1 MPSNIENANISAI
14 KLGTVDM
21 TKGYIG
27 HEEVYP
33 NTREVTSAAFTDTST
48 LSNSGGTRTYRVTGN
63 VGSQYTLSGSNGASS
78 LGAQTLSASPTDY
91 SISIGGNTSCGAPS
105 RTPTM
110 SITPSGATV
119 LASGVSTTSSFTQS
133 AGPPLINYTS
143 THSLSISTNQY
154 PTTVVNGVLHFATG
168 TVFTITG
175 TYNGGGYR
183 TGFFARV
190 NAAYGSSNGN
200 VARVF
205 EDGNGAQS
213 FGTTGGLYI
222 VNAPNSWANYSYFT
236 GSGTWTQTVE
246 LVSGSAAYFT
256 FQPQAATAS
265 VSDGG
270 NPCQRLYDPSSG
282 SYEAWPYSAYFPTIT
297 RYP

>member
-33 NTREVTSAAFTDTST
+33 NTREIQSAAFTSTST
-48 LSNSGGTRTYRVTGN
+48 LANSGGTRIYRVTGD

-78 LGAQTLSASPTDY
+78 PGVQTLSASQADY
-91 SISIGGNTSCGAPS
+91 SISIGGNTSCGASS

-110 SITPSGATV
+110 SITPSGSTV

-133 AGPPLINYTS
+133 AGPPLINYTP

-154 PTTVVNGVLHFATG
+154 PTTTVNGVLHFASG

-175 TYNGGGYR
+175 TCNGAGYK
-183 TGFFARV
+183 TEFYAYA
-190 NAAYGSSNGN
+190 NAAYSSANGN
-200 VARVF
+200 VSRVF

-213 FGTTGGLYI
+213 FSTTGGLYI
-222 VNAPNSWANYSYFT
+222 VGAPYSWANAPYFT
-236 GSGTWTQTVE
+236 GSGTWTQTVT

-256 FQPQAATAS
+256 FRPQHRSAS

-270 NPCQRLYDPSSG
+270 NSCQRHYDPSTG
-282 SYEAWPYSAYFPTIT
+282 SYEAWPASAYSPTIT